1 MNVNEHI
8 PYRIARLVHG
18 LICRKNRD
26 EGRTSIFGW
35 QLRGRDLSKIT
46 DLLAIPIG
54 FLAIKAL
61 QGKIEDE
68 EVAPVLPE
76 TTAKDYEIKPFQI
89 GEVCLAGLPCGPAG
103 KGPKPTGAGTGL
115 GFGIKYEDIGV
126 PIFPKTAATADEVF
140 PSDGISDITKLKDF
154 EYNIPKSFDPWWL
167 K

>member
-1 MNVNEHI
+1 M
-8 PYRIARLVHG
+8 
-18 LICRKNRD
+18 
-26 EGRTSIFGW
+26 
-35 QLRGRDLSKIT
+35 SKLGDIV
-46 DLLAIPIG
+46 AIPIAL
-54 FLAIKAL
+54 FALKAL
-61 QGKIEDE
+61 TGKIEDE
-68 EVAPVLPE
+68 EVEPILPE
-76 TTAKDYEIKPFQI
+76 PPKGTAKDYEIKPFQI

-126 PIFPKTAATADEVF
+126 PIFPETAATADEGF

>member
-1 MNVNEHI
+1 
-8 PYRIARLVHG
+8 
-18 LICRKNRD
+18 
-26 EGRTSIFGW
+26 
-35 QLRGRDLSKIT
+35 LSKIT

-61 QGKIEDE
+61 QGKVEDE

-89 GEVCLAGLPCGPAG
+89 GEICLAGLPCGPAG
-103 KGPKPTGAGTGL
+103 TGPKPTGAGTGL

-126 PIFPKTAATADEVF
+126 PIFPETAADFEPKANGGT
-140 PSDGISDITKLKDF
+140 SDITKLRDF
-154 EYNIPKSFDPWWL
+154 KYEELEFDAWWL

>member
-1 MNVNEHI
+1 
-8 PYRIARLVHG
+8 
-18 LICRKNRD
+18 
-26 EGRTSIFGW
+26 
-35 QLRGRDLSKIT
+35 LSKIT

-61 QGKIEDE
+61 QGKVEDE

-126 PIFPKTAATADEVF
+126 PIFPETAATADEVF